1 MYMDKRDDY
10 KQTIMNM
17 ETVLAKLLTL
27 DHSMS
32 EQQLDM
38 QIPQLL
44 EQIGEYTQSD
54 RVYIFD
60 CISLDHR
67 SYRNTF
73 EWCKEG
79 VYSLQERM
87 QKLSAQTIPCW
98 QKQFEQGDSV
108 LIANI
113 DDVQNEMPF
122 EYELL
127 QMRGV
132 HTAIVVPVMS
142 QNRLNGFMGLDN
154 PGTEFGPLASKLL
167 QDAGT
172 HISYIRE
179 HHRTI
184 QKEHGQMKLLAQA
197 FEEAHKAHV
206 AKSEFLSRMSHDI
219 RMPLND
225 IIGMMDISERSYEDV
240 EHMRAN
246 RMKTTTETN
255 YLMKLLGDA
264 LAMCKLQDGSAV
276 LVQEE
281 FYMADVIAEMIAFA
295 QARGEGKKITVV
307 SDVAENIRYS
317 RVYGSPVH
325 VRLML
330 EKILTNAIQY
340 TRYGGMVKFKAR
352 IAMGNMFRVVYEF
365 TIEDNGVGMEA
376 EFIDHIFEPF
386 VREAMDVRSSYQ
398 GTGLGM
404 TIAKS
409 ILDLMD
415 GNIRVESRK
424 NVGSTFTVTIP
435 FEKVMR
441 DEIEGNMPKGTVQP
455 DVTNMRILL
464 AEDNDINRDVVKFI
478 LEDAGAMVHAVSDGY
493 QTVEAYLSAPENT
506 YDVILMDV
514 MMPNIDGLEASR
526 IIRGQKRAD
535 ARTIGIVALS
545 VNVFAEDVHRTR
557 AAGMNEQLTKPL
569 NTEKMLRTIARY
581 RRC

>member
-1 MYMDKRDDY
+1 MDKRDDY

-17 ETVLAKLLTL
+17 EAVLAKVLTL

-44 EQIGEYTQSD
+44 EEIGEYTQSD

-60 CISLDHR
+60 WASLDHR
-67 SYRNTF
+67 GYRNTF

-79 VYSLQERM
+79 VHSLQKRL
-87 QKLSAQTIPCW
+87 QKLSVQMIPCW
-98 QKQFEQGDSV
+98 QKRFEQGDGV
-108 LIANI
+108 LIASI

-122 EYELL
+122 EYEFL

-132 HTAIVVPVMS
+132 HTAIAVPIMS
-142 QNRLNGFMGLDN
+142 QNRLNGFVGLDN
-154 PGTEFGPLASKLL
+154 PEIEFGQLTTMLL
-167 QDAGT
+167 RDAGK

-179 HHRTI
+179 HHRTT

-225 IIGMMDISERSYEDV
+225 IIGMMDIGERSYEDV
-240 EHMRAN
+240 ELMRAT
-246 RMKTTTETN
+246 RVKTTTETN

-264 LAMCKLQDGSAV
+264 LEMCKLQDGSAV

-295 QARGEGKKITVV
+295 QARGEGKKITVAA
-307 SDVAENIRYS
+307 DIAENIRYS
-317 RVYGSPVH
+317 RVYGSPIH
-325 VRLML
+325 VRQML

-340 TRYGGMVKFKAR
+340 NRYEGMVKFKVR
-352 IAMGNMFRVVYEF
+352 IVTQNVARVVYEF
-365 TIEDNGVGMEA
+365 TIEDNGVGMES

-386 VREAMDVRSSYQ
+386 VQEAMDVRSSYQ

-404 TIAKS
+404 TITKS

-435 FEKVMR
+435 FEKVTR
-441 DEIEGNMPKGTVQP
+441 DEFEGNMQRETVQSN
-455 DVTNMRILL
+455 VTNMQILL

-478 LEDAGAMVHAVSDGY
+478 LEDAGANVHAVSDGY
-493 QTVEAYLSAPENT
+493 QAVEAYLGAPENT

-514 MMPNIDGLEASR
+514 MMPNIDGLEATR

-545 VNVFAEDVHRTR
+545 VNVFAEDVQRTR

>member
-60 CISLDHR
+60 WVSLDHR

-167 QDAGT
+167 QDAGA
-172 HISYIRE
+172 HISSIRE
-179 HHRTI
+179 HHRTM

-225 IIGMMDISERSYEDV
+225 IIGMMDISERSCEDV
-240 EHMRAN
+240 ELMRAN

-295 QARGEGKKITVV
+295 QALGEGKKITVV

-340 TRYGGMVKFKAR
+340 TRYEGMVKFKAR
-352 IAMGNMFRVVYEF
+352 IAMGNMSRVVYEF

>member
-1 MYMDKRDDY
+1 MDKRDEY

-17 ETVLAKLLTL
+17 EAVLAKVLTL

-44 EQIGEYTQSD
+44 EEIGEYTQSD

-60 CISLDHR
+60 WASLDHR
-67 SYRNTF
+67 GYRNTF

-79 VYSLQERM
+79 VHSLQKRL
-87 QKLSAQTIPCW
+87 QKLSVQMIPCW
-98 QKQFEQGDSV
+98 QKRFEQGDGV
-108 LIANI
+108 LIASI

-122 EYELL
+122 EYEFL
-127 QMRGV
+127 QMRGA
-132 HTAIVVPVMS
+132 HTAIAVPIMS
-142 QNRLNGFMGLDN
+142 QNRLNGFLGLDN
-154 PGTEFGPLASKLL
+154 PETEFGQLTTMLL
-167 QDAGT
+167 RDAGT

-179 HHRTI
+179 HHRTT

-197 FEEAHKAHV
+197 LEEAHKAHV

-225 IIGMMDISERSYEDV
+225 IIGMMDIGERSYEDV
-240 EHMRAN
+240 ELMRAN
-246 RMKTTTETN
+246 RVKTTTETN

-264 LAMCKLQDGSAV
+264 LEMCKLQDGSAV

-295 QARGEGKKITVV
+295 QARGEGKKITIVA
-307 SDVAENIRYS
+307 DIAENIRYS
-317 RVYGSPVH
+317 RVYGSPIH
-325 VRLML
+325 VRQML

-340 TRYGGMVKFKAR
+340 NRYEGMVKFKVR
-352 IAMGNMFRVVYEF
+352 IAMQNVARVVYEF
-365 TIEDNGVGMEA
+365 IIEDNGVGMEP

-386 VREAMDVRSSYQ
+386 VQEAMDVRSSYQ

-404 TIAKS
+404 AITKS

-435 FEKVMR
+435 FEKVTR
-441 DEIEGNMPKGTVQP
+441 DEFEGNMQRETVQSN
-455 DVTNMRILL
+455 VTNMRILL

-478 LEDAGAMVHAVSDGY
+478 LEDAGAKVHAVSDGY
-493 QTVEAYLSAPENT
+493 QAVEAYLGAPENT

-514 MMPNIDGLEASR
+514 MMPNIDGLEATR

-545 VNVFAEDVHRTR
+545 VNVFAEDAQRTR
-557 AAGMNEQLTKPL
+557 AAGMSEQLTKPL

>member
-1 MYMDKRDDY
+1 MDKRDEY

-17 ETVLAKLLTL
+17 EAVLAKVLTL

-44 EQIGEYTQSD
+44 EEIGEYTQSD

-60 CISLDHR
+60 WASLDHR
-67 SYRNTF
+67 GYRNTF

-79 VYSLQERM
+79 VHSLQKRL
-87 QKLSAQTIPCW
+87 QKLSVQMIPCW
-98 QKQFEQGDSV
+98 QKRFEQGDGV
-108 LIANI
+108 LIASI

-122 EYELL
+122 EYEFL

-132 HTAIVVPVMS
+132 HTAIAVPIMS
-142 QNRLNGFMGLDN
+142 QNRLNGFLGLDN
-154 PGTEFGPLASKLL
+154 PETEFGQLTTMLL
-167 QDAGT
+167 RDAGT

-179 HHRTI
+179 HHRTT

-197 FEEAHKAHV
+197 LEEAHKAHV

-225 IIGMMDISERSYEDV
+225 IIGMMDIGERSYEDV
-240 EHMRAN
+240 ELMRAN
-246 RMKTTTETN
+246 RVKTTTETN

-264 LAMCKLQDGSAV
+264 LEMCKLQDGSAV

-295 QARGEGKKITVV
+295 QARGEGKKITIVA
-307 SDVAENIRYS
+307 DIAENIRYS
-317 RVYGSPVH
+317 RVYGSPIH
-325 VRLML
+325 VRQML

-340 TRYGGMVKFKAR
+340 NRYEGMVKFKVR
-352 IAMGNMFRVVYEF
+352 IAMQNVARVVYEF
-365 TIEDNGVGMEA
+365 IIEDNGVGMEP

-386 VREAMDVRSSYQ
+386 VQEAMDVRSSYQ

-404 TIAKS
+404 AITKS

-435 FEKVMR
+435 FEKVTR
-441 DEIEGNMPKGTVQP
+441 DEFEGNMQRETVQSN
-455 DVTNMRILL
+455 VTNMRILL

-478 LEDAGAMVHAVSDGY
+478 LEDAGAKVHAVSDGY
-493 QTVEAYLSAPENT
+493 QAVEAYLGAPENT

-514 MMPNIDGLEASR
+514 MMPNIDGLEATR

-545 VNVFAEDVHRTR
+545 VNVFAEDAQRTR
-557 AAGMNEQLTKPL
+557 AAGMSEQLTKPL

>member
-1 MYMDKRDDY
+1 MDKRDEY

-17 ETVLAKLLTL
+17 EAVLAKVLTL

-44 EQIGEYTQSD
+44 EEIGEYTQSD

-60 CISLDHR
+60 WASLDHR
-67 SYRNTF
+67 GYRNTF

-79 VYSLQERM
+79 VHSLQKRL
-87 QKLSAQTIPCW
+87 QKLSVQMIPCW
-98 QKQFEQGDSV
+98 QKRFEQGDGV
-108 LIANI
+108 LIASI

-122 EYELL
+122 EYEFL

-132 HTAIVVPVMS
+132 HTAIAVPIMS
-142 QNRLNGFMGLDN
+142 QNRLNGFLGLDN
-154 PGTEFGPLASKLL
+154 PETEFGQLTTMLL
-167 QDAGT
+167 RDAGT

-179 HHRTI
+179 HHRTT

-197 FEEAHKAHV
+197 LEEAHKAHV

-225 IIGMMDISERSYEDV
+225 IIGMMDIGERSYEDV
-240 EHMRAN
+240 ELMRAN
-246 RMKTTTETN
+246 RVKTTTETN

-264 LAMCKLQDGSAV
+264 LEMCKLQDGSAV

-295 QARGEGKKITVV
+295 QARGEGKKITIAA
-307 SDVAENIRYS
+307 DIAENIRYS
-317 RVYGSPVH
+317 RVYGSPIH
-325 VRLML
+325 VRQML

-340 TRYGGMVKFKAR
+340 NRYEGMVKFKVR
-352 IAMGNMFRVVYEF
+352 IAMQNVARVVYEF
-365 TIEDNGVGMEA
+365 IIEDNGVGMEP

-386 VREAMDVRSSYQ
+386 VQEAMDVRSSYQ

-404 TIAKS
+404 AITKS

-435 FEKVMR
+435 FEKVTR
-441 DEIEGNMPKGTVQP
+441 DEFEGNMQRETVQSN
-455 DVTNMRILL
+455 VTNMRILL

-478 LEDAGAMVHAVSDGY
+478 LEDAGAKVHAVSDGY
-493 QTVEAYLSAPENT
+493 QAVEAYLGAPENT

-514 MMPNIDGLEASR
+514 MMPNIDGLEATR

-545 VNVFAEDVHRTR
+545 VNVFAEDAQRTR
-557 AAGMNEQLTKPL
+557 AAGMSEQLTKPL

>member
-1 MYMDKRDDY
+1 MDKRDEY

-17 ETVLAKLLTL
+17 EAVLAKVLTL

-44 EQIGEYTQSD
+44 EEIGEYTQSD

-60 CISLDHR
+60 WASLDHR
-67 SYRNTF
+67 GYRNTF

-79 VYSLQERM
+79 VHSLQKRL
-87 QKLSAQTIPCW
+87 QKLSVQMIPCW
-98 QKQFEQGDSV
+98 QKRFEQGDGV
-108 LIANI
+108 LIASI

-122 EYELL
+122 EYEFL

-132 HTAIVVPVMS
+132 HTAIAVPIMS
-142 QNRLNGFMGLDN
+142 QNRLNGFLGLDN
-154 PGTEFGPLASKLL
+154 PETEFGQLTTMLL
-167 QDAGT
+167 RDAGT

-179 HHRTI
+179 HHRTT
-184 QKEHGQMKLLAQA
+184 QKEHGQMRLLAQA

-225 IIGMMDISERSYEDV
+225 IIGMMDIGERSYEDV
-240 EHMRAN
+240 ELMRAN
-246 RMKTTTETN
+246 RVKTTTETN

-264 LAMCKLQDGSAV
+264 LEMCKLQDGSAV

-295 QARGEGKKITVV
+295 QARGEGKKITIVA
-307 SDVAENIRYS
+307 DIAENIRYS
-317 RVYGSPVH
+317 RVYGSPIH
-325 VRLML
+325 VRQML

-340 TRYGGMVKFKAR
+340 NRYEGMVKFKVR
-352 IAMGNMFRVVYEF
+352 IAMQNVARVVYEF
-365 TIEDNGVGMEA
+365 IIEDNGVGMEP

-386 VREAMDVRSSYQ
+386 VQEAMDVRSSYQ

-404 TIAKS
+404 AITKS

-435 FEKVMR
+435 FEKVTR
-441 DEIEGNMPKGTVQP
+441 DEFEGNMQRETVQSN
-455 DVTNMRILL
+455 VTNMRILL

-478 LEDAGAMVHAVSDGY
+478 LEDAGAKVHAVSDGY
-493 QTVEAYLSAPENT
+493 QAVEAYLGAPENT

-514 MMPNIDGLEASR
+514 MMPNIDGLEATR

-545 VNVFAEDVHRTR
+545 VNVFAEDAQRTR
-557 AAGMNEQLTKPL
+557 AAGMSEQLTKPL

>member
-1 MYMDKRDDY
+1 MDKRDEY

-17 ETVLAKLLTL
+17 EAVLAKVLTL

-44 EQIGEYTQSD
+44 EEIGEYTQSD

-60 CISLDHR
+60 WASLDHR
-67 SYRNTF
+67 GYRNTF

-79 VYSLQERM
+79 VHSLQKRL
-87 QKLSAQTIPCW
+87 QKLSVQMIPCW
-98 QKQFEQGDSV
+98 QKRFEQGDGV
-108 LIANI
+108 LIASI

-122 EYELL
+122 EYEFL

-132 HTAIVVPVMS
+132 HTAIAVPIMS
-142 QNRLNGFMGLDN
+142 QNRLNGFLGLDN
-154 PGTEFGPLASKLL
+154 PETEFGQLTTMLL
-167 QDAGT
+167 RDAGT

-179 HHRTI
+179 HHRTT

-197 FEEAHKAHV
+197 LEEAHKAHV

-225 IIGMMDISERSYEDV
+225 IIGMMDIGERSYEDV
-240 EHMRAN
+240 ELMRAN
-246 RMKTTTETN
+246 RVKTTTETN

-264 LAMCKLQDGSAV
+264 LEMCKLQDGSAV

-295 QARGEGKKITVV
+295 QARGEGKKITIVA
-307 SDVAENIRYS
+307 DIAENIRYS
-317 RVYGSPVH
+317 RVYGSPIH
-325 VRLML
+325 VRQML

-340 TRYGGMVKFKAR
+340 NRYEGMVKFKVR
-352 IAMGNMFRVVYEF
+352 IAMQNVARVVYEF
-365 TIEDNGVGMEA
+365 IIEDNGVGMEP

-386 VREAMDVRSSYQ
+386 VQEAMDVRSSYQ

-404 TIAKS
+404 AITKS

-435 FEKVMR
+435 FEKVTR
-441 DEIEGNMPKGTVQP
+441 DEFEGNMQRETVQSN
-455 DVTNMRILL
+455 VTNMRILL

-478 LEDAGAMVHAVSDGY
+478 LEDAGAKVHAVSDGY
-493 QTVEAYLSAPENT
+493 QAVEAYLGAPENT

-514 MMPNIDGLEASR
+514 MMPNIDGLEATR

-545 VNVFAEDVHRTR
+545 VNVFAEDAQRTR
-557 AAGMNEQLTKPL
+557 AAGMSEQLTKPL

-581 RRC
+581 RRF

>member
-1 MYMDKRDDY
+1 MDKRDDY

-17 ETVLAKLLTL
+17 EAVLAKVLTL

-44 EQIGEYTQSD
+44 EEIGEYTQSD

-60 CISLDHR
+60 WASLDHR
-67 SYRNTF
+67 GYRNTF

-79 VYSLQERM
+79 VHSLQKRL
-87 QKLSAQTIPCW
+87 QKLSVQMIPCW
-98 QKQFEQGDSV
+98 QKRFEQGDGV
-108 LIANI
+108 LIASI

-122 EYELL
+122 EYEFL

-132 HTAIVVPVMS
+132 HTAIAVPIMS
-142 QNRLNGFMGLDN
+142 QNRLNGFLGLDN
-154 PGTEFGPLASKLL
+154 PETEFGQLTTMLL
-167 QDAGT
+167 RDAGT

-179 HHRTI
+179 HHRTT

-240 EHMRAN
+240 ELMRAN
-246 RMKTTTETN
+246 RVKTTTETN

-264 LAMCKLQDGSAV
+264 LEMCKLQDGSAV

-295 QARGEGKKITVV
+295 QARGEGKKITIAA
-307 SDVAENIRYS
+307 DIAENIRYS
-317 RVYGSPVH
+317 RVYGSPIH
-325 VRLML
+325 VRQML

-340 TRYGGMVKFKAR
+340 NRYEGMVKFKVR
-352 IAMGNMFRVVYEF
+352 IAMQNVARVVYEF
-365 TIEDNGVGMEA
+365 TIEDNGVGMEP

-386 VREAMDVRSSYQ
+386 VQEAMDVRSSYQ

-404 TIAKS
+404 AITKS

-435 FEKVMR
+435 FEKVTR
-441 DEIEGNMPKGTVQP
+441 DEFEGNMQRETVQSN
-455 DVTNMRILL
+455 VTNMRILL

-478 LEDAGAMVHAVSDGY
+478 LEDAGAKVHAVSDGY
-493 QTVEAYLSAPENT
+493 QAVEAYLGAPENT

-514 MMPNIDGLEASR
+514 MMPNIDGLEATR

-545 VNVFAEDVHRTR
+545 VNVFAEDAQRTR
-557 AAGMNEQLTKPL
+557 AAGMSEQLTKPL

>member
-1 MYMDKRDDY
+1 MDKRDDY

-17 ETVLAKLLTL
+17 EAVLAKVLML

-44 EQIGEYTQSD
+44 EEIGEYTQSD

-60 CISLDHR
+60 WASLDHR
-67 SYRNTF
+67 GYRNTF

-79 VYSLQERM
+79 VHSLQKRL
-87 QKLSAQTIPCW
+87 QKLSVQMIPCW
-98 QKQFEQGDSV
+98 QKRFEQGDGV

-132 HTAIVVPVMS
+132 HTAIAVPIMS
-142 QNRLNGFMGLDN
+142 QNRLNGFLGLDN
-154 PGTEFGPLASKLL
+154 PETEFGQLTTMLL
-167 QDAGT
+167 RDAGT

-179 HHRTI
+179 HHRTT

-240 EHMRAN
+240 ELMRAN
-246 RMKTTTETN
+246 RVKTTTETN

-264 LAMCKLQDGSAV
+264 LEMCKLQDGSAV

-295 QARGEGKKITVV
+295 QARGEGKKITIAA
-307 SDVAENIRYS
+307 DIAENIRYS

-340 TRYGGMVKFKAR
+340 NRYEGMVKFKVR
-352 IAMGNMFRVVYEF
+352 IAMQNVARVVYEF
-365 TIEDNGVGMEA
+365 TIEDNGVGMEP

-386 VREAMDVRSSYQ
+386 VQEAMDVRSSYQ

-404 TIAKS
+404 AITKS

-435 FEKVMR
+435 FEKVTR
-441 DEIEGNMPKGTVQP
+441 DEFEGNMQRETVQSN
-455 DVTNMRILL
+455 VTNMRILL

-478 LEDAGAMVHAVSDGY
+478 LEDAGAKVHAVSDGY
-493 QTVEAYLSAPENT
+493 QAVEAYLGAPENT

-514 MMPNIDGLEASR
+514 MMPNIDGLEATR

-545 VNVFAEDVHRTR
+545 VNVFAEDAQRTR
-557 AAGMNEQLTKPL
+557 AAGMSEQLTKPL

>member
-1 MYMDKRDDY
+1 MDKRDEY

-17 ETVLAKLLTL
+17 EAVLAKVLTL

-44 EQIGEYTQSD
+44 EEIGEYTQSD

-60 CISLDHR
+60 WASLDHR
-67 SYRNTF
+67 GYRNTF

-79 VYSLQERM
+79 VHSLQKRL
-87 QKLSAQTIPCW
+87 QKLSVQMIPCW
-98 QKQFEQGDSV
+98 QKRFEQGDGV
-108 LIANI
+108 LIASI

-122 EYELL
+122 EYEFL

-132 HTAIVVPVMS
+132 HTAIAVPIMS
-142 QNRLNGFMGLDN
+142 QNRLNGFLGLDN
-154 PGTEFGPLASKLL
+154 PETEFGQLTTMLL
-167 QDAGT
+167 RDAGT

-179 HHRTI
+179 HHRTT

-225 IIGMMDISERSYEDV
+225 IIGMMDIGERSYEDV
-240 EHMRAN
+240 ELMRAN
-246 RMKTTTETN
+246 RVKTTTETN

-264 LAMCKLQDGSAV
+264 LEMCKLQDGSAV

-295 QARGEGKKITVV
+295 QARGEGKKITIAA
-307 SDVAENIRYS
+307 DIAENIRYS
-317 RVYGSPVH
+317 RVYGSPMH
-325 VRLML
+325 VRQML

-340 TRYGGMVKFKAR
+340 NHYEGMVKFKAR
-352 IAMGNMFRVVYEF
+352 IAMQNVARVVYEF
-365 TIEDNGVGMEA
+365 IIEDNGVGMEP

-386 VREAMDVRSSYQ
+386 VQEAMDVRSSYQ

-404 TIAKS
+404 AITKS

-435 FEKVMR
+435 FEKVTR
-441 DEIEGNMPKGTVQP
+441 DEFEGNMQRETVQSN
-455 DVTNMRILL
+455 VTNMRILL

-478 LEDAGAMVHAVSDGY
+478 LEDAGAKVHAVSDGY
-493 QTVEAYLSAPENT
+493 QAVEAYLGAPENT

-514 MMPNIDGLEASR
+514 MMPNIDGLEATR

-545 VNVFAEDVHRTR
+545 VNVFAEDAQRTR
-557 AAGMNEQLTKPL
+557 AAGKSEQLTKPL

>member
-44 EQIGEYTQSD
+44 EEIGEYTQSD

-60 CISLDHR
+60 WASLDHR
-67 SYRNTF
+67 GYRNTF

-79 VYSLQERM
+79 VHSLQKRL
-87 QKLSAQTIPCW
+87 QKLSVQMIPCW
-98 QKQFEQGDSV
+98 QKRFEQGDGV
-108 LIANI
+108 LIASI

-122 EYELL
+122 EYEFL

-132 HTAIVVPVMS
+132 HTAIAVPIMS
-142 QNRLNGFMGLDN
+142 QNRLNGFLGLDN
-154 PGTEFGPLASKLL
+154 PETEFGQLTTMLL
-167 QDAGT
+167 RDAGT

-179 HHRTI
+179 HHRTT

-225 IIGMMDISERSYEDV
+225 IIGMMDIGERSYEDV
-240 EHMRAN
+240 ELMRAN
-246 RMKTTTETN
+246 RVKTTTETN

-264 LAMCKLQDGSAV
+264 LEMCKLQDGSAV

-295 QARGEGKKITVV
+295 QARGEGKKITIVA
-307 SDVAENIRYS
+307 DIAENIRYS
-317 RVYGSPVH
+317 RVYGSPIH
-325 VRLML
+325 VRQML

-340 TRYGGMVKFKAR
+340 NRYEGMVKFKVR
-352 IAMGNMFRVVYEF
+352 IAMQNVARVVYEF
-365 TIEDNGVGMEA
+365 TIEDNGVGMEP

-386 VREAMDVRSSYQ
+386 VQEAMDVRSSYQ

-404 TIAKS
+404 AITKS

-435 FEKVMR
+435 FEKVTR
-441 DEIEGNMPKGTVQP
+441 DEFEGNMQRETVQSN
-455 DVTNMRILL
+455 VTNMRILL

-478 LEDAGAMVHAVSDGY
+478 LEDAGAKVHAVSDGY
-493 QTVEAYLSAPENT
+493 QAVEAYLGAPENT

-514 MMPNIDGLEASR
+514 MMPNIDGLEATR

-545 VNVFAEDVHRTR
+545 VNVFAEDAQRTR
-557 AAGMNEQLTKPL
+557 AAGMSEQLTKPL

>member
-1 MYMDKRDDY
+1 MDKRDEY

-17 ETVLAKLLTL
+17 EAVLAKVLTL

-44 EQIGEYTQSD
+44 EEIGEYTQSD

-60 CISLDHR
+60 WASLDHR
-67 SYRNTF
+67 GYRNTF

-79 VYSLQERM
+79 VHSLQKRL
-87 QKLSAQTIPCW
+87 QKLSVQMIPCW
-98 QKQFEQGDSV
+98 QKRFEQGDGV
-108 LIANI
+108 LIASI

-122 EYELL
+122 EYEFL

-132 HTAIVVPVMS
+132 HTAIAVPIMS
-142 QNRLNGFMGLDN
+142 QNRLNGFLGLDN
-154 PGTEFGPLASKLL
+154 PETEFGQLTTMLL
-167 QDAGT
+167 RDAGT

-179 HHRTI
+179 HHRTT

-197 FEEAHKAHV
+197 LEEAHKAHV

-225 IIGMMDISERSYEDV
+225 IIGMMDIGERSYEDV
-240 EHMRAN
+240 ELMRAN
-246 RMKTTTETN
+246 RVKTTTETN

-264 LAMCKLQDGSAV
+264 LEMCKLQDGSAV

-295 QARGEGKKITVV
+295 QARGEGKKITIVA
-307 SDVAENIRYS
+307 DIAENIRYS
-317 RVYGSPVH
+317 RVYGSPIH
-325 VRLML
+325 VRQML

-340 TRYGGMVKFKAR
+340 NRYEGMVKFKVR
-352 IAMGNMFRVVYEF
+352 IAMQNVARVVYEF
-365 TIEDNGVGMEA
+365 IIEDNGVGMEP

-386 VREAMDVRSSYQ
+386 VQEAMDVRSSYQ

-404 TIAKS
+404 AITKS

-435 FEKVMR
+435 FEKVTR
-441 DEIEGNMPKGTVQP
+441 DEFEGNMQRETVQSN
-455 DVTNMRILL
+455 VTNMRILL

-478 LEDAGAMVHAVSDGY
+478 LEDAGAKVHAVSDGY
-493 QTVEAYLSAPENT
+493 QAVEAYLGAPENT

>member
-1 MYMDKRDDY
+1 MDKRDEY

-17 ETVLAKLLTL
+17 EAVLAKVLTL

-44 EQIGEYTQSD
+44 EEIGEYTQSD

-60 CISLDHR
+60 WASLDHR
-67 SYRNTF
+67 GYRNTF

-79 VYSLQERM
+79 VHSLQKRL
-87 QKLSAQTIPCW
+87 QKLSVQMIPCW
-98 QKQFEQGDSV
+98 QKRFEQGDGV
-108 LIANI
+108 LIASI

-122 EYELL
+122 EYEFL

-132 HTAIVVPVMS
+132 HTAIAVPIMS
-142 QNRLNGFMGLDN
+142 QNRLNGFLGLDN
-154 PGTEFGPLASKLL
+154 PETEFGQLTTMLL
-167 QDAGT
+167 RDAGT

-179 HHRTI
+179 HHRTT

-225 IIGMMDISERSYEDV
+225 IIGMMDIGERSYEDV
-240 EHMRAN
+240 ELMRAN
-246 RMKTTTETN
+246 RVKTTTETN

-264 LAMCKLQDGSAV
+264 LEMCKLQDGSAV

-295 QARGEGKKITVV
+295 QARGEGKKITIVA
-307 SDVAENIRYS
+307 DIAENIRYS
-317 RVYGSPVH
+317 RVYGSPIH
-325 VRLML
+325 VRQML

-340 TRYGGMVKFKAR
+340 NRYEGMVKFKVR
-352 IAMGNMFRVVYEF
+352 IAMQNVARVVYEF
-365 TIEDNGVGMEA
+365 IIEDNGVGMEP

-386 VREAMDVRSSYQ
+386 VQEAMDVRSSYQ

-404 TIAKS
+404 AITKS

-435 FEKVMR
+435 FEKVTR
-441 DEIEGNMPKGTVQP
+441 DEFEGNMQRETVQSN
-455 DVTNMRILL
+455 VTNMRILL

-478 LEDAGAMVHAVSDGY
+478 LEDAGAKVHAVSDGY
-493 QTVEAYLSAPENT
+493 QAVEAYLGAPENT

-514 MMPNIDGLEASR
+514 MMPNIDGLEATR

-545 VNVFAEDVHRTR
+545 VNVFAEDAQRTR
-557 AAGMNEQLTKPL
+557 AAGMSEQLTKPL

>member
-1 MYMDKRDDY
+1 MDKRDEY

-17 ETVLAKLLTL
+17 EAVLAKVLTL

-44 EQIGEYTQSD
+44 EEIGEYTQSD

-60 CISLDHR
+60 WASLDHR
-67 SYRNTF
+67 GYRNTF

-79 VYSLQERM
+79 VHSLQKRL
-87 QKLSAQTIPCW
+87 QKLSVQMIPCW
-98 QKQFEQGDSV
+98 QKRFEQGDGV
-108 LIANI
+108 LIASI

-122 EYELL
+122 EYEFL
-127 QMRGV
+127 QMRDV
-132 HTAIVVPVMS
+132 HTAIAVPIMS
-142 QNRLNGFMGLDN
+142 QNRLNGFLGLDN
-154 PGTEFGPLASKLL
+154 PETEFGQLTTMLL
-167 QDAGT
+167 RDAGT

-179 HHRTI
+179 HHRTT

-225 IIGMMDISERSYEDV
+225 IIGMMDIGERSYEDV
-240 EHMRAN
+240 ELMRAN
-246 RMKTTTETN
+246 RVKTTTETN

-264 LAMCKLQDGSAV
+264 LEMCKLQDGSAV

-295 QARGEGKKITVV
+295 QARGEGKKITIVA
-307 SDVAENIRYS
+307 DIAENIRYS
-317 RVYGSPVH
+317 RVYGSPIH
-325 VRLML
+325 VRQML

-340 TRYGGMVKFKAR
+340 NRYEGMVKFKVR
-352 IAMGNMFRVVYEF
+352 IAMQNVARVVYEF
-365 TIEDNGVGMEA
+365 IIEDNGVGMEP

-386 VREAMDVRSSYQ
+386 VQEAMDVRSSYQ

-404 TIAKS
+404 AITKS

-435 FEKVMR
+435 FEKVTR
-441 DEIEGNMPKGTVQP
+441 DEFEGNMQRETVQSN
-455 DVTNMRILL
+455 VTNMRILL

-478 LEDAGAMVHAVSDGY
+478 LEDAGAKVHAVSDGY
-493 QTVEAYLSAPENT
+493 QAVEAYLGAPENT

-514 MMPNIDGLEASR
+514 MMPNIDGLEATR

-545 VNVFAEDVHRTR
+545 VNVFAEDAQRTR
-557 AAGMNEQLTKPL
+557 AAGMSEQLTKPL

>member
-1 MYMDKRDDY
+1 MDKRDDY

-17 ETVLAKLLTL
+17 EAVLAKVLTL

-44 EQIGEYTQSD
+44 EEIGEYTQSD

-60 CISLDHR
+60 WASLDHR
-67 SYRNTF
+67 GYRNTF

-79 VYSLQERM
+79 VHSLQKRL
-87 QKLSAQTIPCW
+87 QKLSVQMIPCW
-98 QKQFEQGDSV
+98 QKRFEQGDGV
-108 LIANI
+108 LIASI

-122 EYELL
+122 EYEFL

-132 HTAIVVPVMS
+132 HTAIAVPIMS
-142 QNRLNGFMGLDN
+142 QNRLNGFVGLDN
-154 PGTEFGPLASKLL
+154 PEIEFGQLTIMLL
-167 QDAGT
+167 RDAGK

-179 HHRTI
+179 HHRTT

-240 EHMRAN
+240 ELMRAN

-340 TRYGGMVKFKAR
+340 NRYEGMVKFKAR
-352 IAMGNMFRVVYEF
+352 IAMENMSRVVYEF
-365 TIEDNGVGMEA
+365 TIEDSGVGMET

-386 VREAMDVRSSYQ
+386 VRESMDVRSSYQ

-441 DEIEGNMPKGTVQP
+441 DEFEGNMPKGTAQP
-455 DVTNMRILL
+455 NVTNMRILL

>member
-1 MYMDKRDDY
+1 MDKRDDY

-17 ETVLAKLLTL
+17 EAVLAKVLTL

-44 EQIGEYTQSD
+44 EEIGEYTQSD

-60 CISLDHR
+60 WASLDHR
-67 SYRNTF
+67 GYRNTF

-79 VYSLQERM
+79 VHSLQKRL
-87 QKLSAQTIPCW
+87 QKLSVQMIPCW
-98 QKQFEQGDSV
+98 QKRFEQGDGV
-108 LIANI
+108 LIASI

-122 EYELL
+122 EYEFL

-132 HTAIVVPVMS
+132 HTAIAVPIMS
-142 QNRLNGFMGLDN
+142 QNRLNGFVGLDN
-154 PGTEFGPLASKLL
+154 PEIEFGQLTTMLL
-167 QDAGT
+167 RDAGK

-179 HHRTI
+179 HHRTT

-225 IIGMMDISERSYEDV
+225 IIGMMDIGERSYEDV
-240 EHMRAN
+240 ELMRAT
-246 RMKTTTETN
+246 RVKTTTETN

-264 LAMCKLQDGSAV
+264 LEMCKLQDGSAV

-295 QARGEGKKITVV
+295 QARGEGKKITVAA
-307 SDVAENIRYS
+307 DIAENIRYS
-317 RVYGSPVH
+317 RVYGSPIH
-325 VRLML
+325 VRQML

-340 TRYGGMVKFKAR
+340 NHYEGMVKFKVR
-352 IAMGNMFRVVYEF
+352 IVTQNVARVVYEF
-365 TIEDNGVGMEA
+365 TIEDNGVGMEP

-386 VREAMDVRSSYQ
+386 VQEAMDVRSSYQ

-404 TIAKS
+404 TITKS

-424 NVGSTFTVTIP
+424 NVGSTVTVTIP
-435 FEKVMR
+435 FEKVTR
-441 DEIEGNMPKGTVQP
+441 DEFEGNMQRETVQSN
-455 DVTNMRILL
+455 VTNMRILL

-478 LEDAGAMVHAVSDGY
+478 LEDAGAKVHAVSDGY
-493 QTVEAYLSAPENT
+493 QAVEAYLGAPENT

-514 MMPNIDGLEASR
+514 MMPNIDGLEATR

-545 VNVFAEDVHRTR
+545 VNVFAEDVQRTR

>member
-1 MYMDKRDDY
+1 MDKRDDY

-17 ETVLAKLLTL
+17 EAVLAKVLTL

-44 EQIGEYTQSD
+44 EEIGEYTQSD

-60 CISLDHR
+60 WASLDHR
-67 SYRNTF
+67 GYRNTF

-79 VYSLQERM
+79 VHSLQKRL
-87 QKLSAQTIPCW
+87 QKLSVQMMPCW
-98 QKQFEQGDSV
+98 QKRFEQGDGV
-108 LIANI
+108 LIASI

-122 EYELL
+122 EYEFL

-132 HTAIVVPVMS
+132 HTAIAVPIMS
-142 QNRLNGFMGLDN
+142 QNRLNGFVGLDN
-154 PGTEFGPLASKLL
+154 PEIEFGQLTTMLL
-167 QDAGT
+167 RDAGK

-179 HHRTI
+179 HHRTT

-225 IIGMMDISERSYEDV
+225 IIGMMDIGERSYEDV
-240 EHMRAN
+240 ELMRAT
-246 RMKTTTETN
+246 RVKTTTETN

-264 LAMCKLQDGSAV
+264 LEMCKLQDGSAV

-295 QARGEGKKITVV
+295 QARGEGKKITVAA
-307 SDVAENIRYS
+307 DIAENIRYS
-317 RVYGSPVH
+317 RVYGSPIH
-325 VRLML
+325 VRQML

-340 TRYGGMVKFKAR
+340 NRYEGMVKFKVR
-352 IAMGNMFRVVYEF
+352 IVTQNVARVVYEF
-365 TIEDNGVGMEA
+365 TIEDNGVGMES

-386 VREAMDVRSSYQ
+386 VQEAMDVRSSYQ

-404 TIAKS
+404 TITKS

-435 FEKVMR
+435 FEKVTR
-441 DEIEGNMPKGTVQP
+441 DEFEGNMQRETVQSN
-455 DVTNMRILL
+455 VTNMQILL

-478 LEDAGAMVHAVSDGY
+478 LEDAGANVHAVSDGY
-493 QTVEAYLSAPENT
+493 QAVEAYLGAPENT

-514 MMPNIDGLEASR
+514 MMPNIDGLEATR

-545 VNVFAEDVHRTR
+545 VNVFAEDVQRTR

>member
-1 MYMDKRDDY
+1 MDKRDEY

-17 ETVLAKLLTL
+17 EAVLAKVLTL

-44 EQIGEYTQSD
+44 EEIGEYTQSD

-60 CISLDHR
+60 WASLDHR
-67 SYRNTF
+67 GYRNTF

-79 VYSLQERM
+79 VHSLQKRL
-87 QKLSAQTIPCW
+87 QKLSVQMIPCW
-98 QKQFEQGDSV
+98 QKRFEQGDGV
-108 LIANI
+108 LIASI

-122 EYELL
+122 EYEFL

-132 HTAIVVPVMS
+132 HTAIAVPIMS
-142 QNRLNGFMGLDN
+142 QNRLNGFLGLDN
-154 PGTEFGPLASKLL
+154 PETEFGQLTTMLL
-167 QDAGT
+167 RDAGT

-179 HHRTI
+179 HHRTT

-225 IIGMMDISERSYEDV
+225 IIGMMDIGERSYEDV
-240 EHMRAN
+240 ELMRAN
-246 RMKTTTETN
+246 RVKTTTETI

-264 LAMCKLQDGSAV
+264 LEMCKLQDGSAV

-295 QARGEGKKITVV
+295 QARGEGKKITIVA
-307 SDVAENIRYS
+307 DIAENIRYS
-317 RVYGSPVH
+317 RVYGSPIH
-325 VRLML
+325 VRQML

-340 TRYGGMVKFKAR
+340 NRYEGMVKFKVR
-352 IAMGNMFRVVYEF
+352 IAMQNVARVVYEF
-365 TIEDNGVGMEA
+365 TIEDNGVGMEP

-386 VREAMDVRSSYQ
+386 VQEAMDVRSSYQ

-404 TIAKS
+404 AITKS

-435 FEKVMR
+435 FEKVTR
-441 DEIEGNMPKGTVQP
+441 DEFEGNMQRETVQSN
-455 DVTNMRILL
+455 VTNMRILL

-478 LEDAGAMVHAVSDGY
+478 LEDAGAKVHAVSDGY
-493 QTVEAYLSAPENT
+493 QAVEAYLGAPENT

-514 MMPNIDGLEASR
+514 MMPNIDGLEATR

-545 VNVFAEDVHRTR
+545 VNVFAEDAQRTR
-557 AAGMNEQLTKPL
+557 AAGMSEQLTKPL

>member
-1 MYMDKRDDY
+1 MDKRDDY

-17 ETVLAKLLTL
+17 EAVLAKVLTL

-44 EQIGEYTQSD
+44 EEIGEYTQSD

-60 CISLDHR
+60 WASLDHR
-67 SYRNTF
+67 GYRNTF

-79 VYSLQERM
+79 VHSLQKRL
-87 QKLSAQTIPCW
+87 QKLSVQMIPCW
-98 QKQFEQGDSV
+98 QKRFEQGDGV
-108 LIANI
+108 LIASI

-132 HTAIVVPVMS
+132 HTAIAVPIMS
-142 QNRLNGFMGLDN
+142 QNRLNGFLGLDN
-154 PGTEFGPLASKLL
+154 PETEFGQLTTMLL
-167 QDAGT
+167 RDAGT

-179 HHRTI
+179 HHRTT

-225 IIGMMDISERSYEDV
+225 IIGMMDIGERSYEDV
-240 EHMRAN
+240 ELMRAN
-246 RMKTTTETN
+246 RVKTTTETN

-264 LAMCKLQDGSAV
+264 LEMCKLQDGSAV

-295 QARGEGKKITVV
+295 QARGEGKKITIVA
-307 SDVAENIRYS
+307 DIAENIRYS
-317 RVYGSPVH
+317 RVYGSPIH
-325 VRLML
+325 VRQML

-340 TRYGGMVKFKAR
+340 NRYEGMVKFKVR
-352 IAMGNMFRVVYEF
+352 IAMQNVARVVYEF
-365 TIEDNGVGMEA
+365 IIEDNGVGMEP

-386 VREAMDVRSSYQ
+386 VQEAMDVRSSYQ

-404 TIAKS
+404 AITKS

-435 FEKVMR
+435 FEKVTR
-441 DEIEGNMPKGTVQP
+441 DEFEGNMQRETVQSN
-455 DVTNMRILL
+455 VTNMRILL

-478 LEDAGAMVHAVSDGY
+478 LEDAGAKVHAVSDGY
-493 QTVEAYLSAPENT
+493 QAVEAYLGAPENT

-514 MMPNIDGLEASR
+514 MMPNIDGLEATR

-545 VNVFAEDVHRTR
+545 VNVFAEDAQRTR
-557 AAGMNEQLTKPL
+557 AAGMSEQLTKPL

>member
-17 ETVLAKLLTL
+17 EMVLAKLLTL

-60 CISLDHR
+60 CVSLDHR

-79 VYSLQERM
+79 VHSLQERM

-98 QKQFEQGDSV
+98 QKRFEQGDSV

-179 HHRTI
+179 HHRTM

-197 FEEAHKAHV
+197 FEEVHKAHV

-225 IIGMMDISERSYEDV
+225 IIGMMDISERSCEDV
-240 EHMRAN
+240 ELMRAN

-264 LAMCKLQDGSAV
+264 LEMCKLQDGSAV

-295 QARGEGKKITVV
+295 QARGEGKKITIAA
-307 SDVAENIRYS
+307 DIAENIRYS
-317 RVYGSPVH
+317 RVYGSPIH
-325 VRLML
+325 VRQML

-340 TRYGGMVKFKAR
+340 NRYEGMVKFKAR
-352 IAMGNMFRVVYEF
+352 IAMENVARVVYEF
-365 TIEDNGVGMEA
+365 TIEDNGVGMEP

-386 VREAMDVRSSYQ
+386 VQEAMDVRSSYQ

-404 TIAKS
+404 TITKS

-424 NVGSTFTVTIP
+424 NAGSTFTVTIP
-435 FEKVMR
+435 FEKVAR
-441 DEIEGNMPKGTVQP
+441 DEFEGNMQKGTVQP

-478 LEDAGAMVHAVSDGY
+478 LEDAGAKVHAVSDGY
-493 QTVEAYLSAPENT
+493 QAVEAYLNAPENT

-514 MMPNIDGLEASR
+514 MMPNIDGLEATR

>member
-1 MYMDKRDDY
+1 MDKRDEY

-17 ETVLAKLLTL
+17 EAVLAKVLTL

-44 EQIGEYTQSD
+44 EEIGEYTQSD

-60 CISLDHR
+60 WASLDHR
-67 SYRNTF
+67 GYRNTF

-79 VYSLQERM
+79 VHSLQKRL
-87 QKLSAQTIPCW
+87 QKLSVQMIPCW
-98 QKQFEQGDSV
+98 QKRFEQGDGV
-108 LIANI
+108 LIASI

-122 EYELL
+122 EYEFL

-132 HTAIVVPVMS
+132 HTAIAVPIMS
-142 QNRLNGFMGLDN
+142 QNRLNGFLGLDN
-154 PGTEFGPLASKLL
+154 PETEFGQLTTMLL
-167 QDAGT
+167 RDAGT

-179 HHRTI
+179 HHRTT

-225 IIGMMDISERSYEDV
+225 IIGMMDIGERSYEDV
-240 EHMRAN
+240 ELMRAN
-246 RMKTTTETN
+246 RVKTTTETN

-264 LAMCKLQDGSAV
+264 LEMCKLQDGSAV

-295 QARGEGKKITVV
+295 QARGEGKKITIVA
-307 SDVAENIRYS
+307 DIAENIRYS
-317 RVYGSPVH
+317 RVYGSPIH
-325 VRLML
+325 VRQML

-340 TRYGGMVKFKAR
+340 NRYEGMVKFKVR
-352 IAMGNMFRVVYEF
+352 IAMQNVARVVYEF
-365 TIEDNGVGMEA
+365 IIEDNGVGMEP

-386 VREAMDVRSSYQ
+386 VQEAMDVRSSYQ

-404 TIAKS
+404 AITKS

-435 FEKVMR
+435 FEKVTR
-441 DEIEGNMPKGTVQP
+441 DEFEGNMQRETVQSN
-455 DVTNMRILL
+455 VTNMRILL

-478 LEDAGAMVHAVSDGY
+478 LEDAGAKVHAVSDGY
-493 QTVEAYLSAPENT
+493 QAVEAYLGAPENT

-514 MMPNIDGLEASR
+514 MMPNIDGLEATR

-545 VNVFAEDVHRTR
+545 VNVFAEDVQRTR

>member
-1 MYMDKRDDY
+1 MDKRDDY

-17 ETVLAKLLTL
+17 EAVLAKVLTL

-44 EQIGEYTQSD
+44 EEIGEYTQSD

-60 CISLDHR
+60 WASLDHR
-67 SYRNTF
+67 GYRNTF

-79 VYSLQERM
+79 VHSLQKRL
-87 QKLSAQTIPCW
+87 QKLSVQMIPCW
-98 QKQFEQGDSV
+98 QKRFEQGDGV
-108 LIANI
+108 LIASI

-122 EYELL
+122 EYEFL

-132 HTAIVVPVMS
+132 HTAIAVPIMS
-142 QNRLNGFMGLDN
+142 QNRLNGFVGLDN
-154 PGTEFGPLASKLL
+154 PEIEFGQLTTMLL
-167 QDAGT
+167 RDAGT

-179 HHRTI
+179 HHRTT

-225 IIGMMDISERSYEDV
+225 IIGMMDIGERSYEDV
-240 EHMRAN
+240 ELMRAT
-246 RMKTTTETN
+246 RVKTTTETN

-264 LAMCKLQDGSAV
+264 LEMCKLQDGSAV

-295 QARGEGKKITVV
+295 QARGEGKKITVAA
-307 SDVAENIRYS
+307 DIAENIRYS
-317 RVYGSPVH
+317 RVYGSPIH
-325 VRLML
+325 VRQML

-340 TRYGGMVKFKAR
+340 NHYEGMVKFKVR
-352 IAMGNMFRVVYEF
+352 IVTQNVARVVYEF
-365 TIEDNGVGMEA
+365 TIEDNGVGMEP

-386 VREAMDVRSSYQ
+386 VQEAMDVRSSYQ

-404 TIAKS
+404 TITKS

-424 NVGSTFTVTIP
+424 NVGSTVTVTIP
-435 FEKVMR
+435 FEKVTR
-441 DEIEGNMPKGTVQP
+441 DEFEGNMQRETVQSN
-455 DVTNMRILL
+455 VTNMRILL

-478 LEDAGAMVHAVSDGY
+478 LEDAGAKVHAVSDGY
-493 QTVEAYLSAPENT
+493 QAVEAYLGAPENT

-514 MMPNIDGLEASR
+514 MMPNIDGLEATR

-545 VNVFAEDVHRTR
+545 VNVFAEDVQRTR

>member
-1 MYMDKRDDY
+1 MDKRDDY

-17 ETVLAKLLTL
+17 EAVLAKVLTL

-44 EQIGEYTQSD
+44 EEIGEYTQSD

-60 CISLDHR
+60 WASLDHR
-67 SYRNTF
+67 GYRNTF

-79 VYSLQERM
+79 VHSLQKRL
-87 QKLSAQTIPCW
+87 QKLSVQMIPCW
-98 QKQFEQGDSV
+98 QKRFEQGDGV
-108 LIANI
+108 LIASI

-122 EYELL
+122 EYEFL

-132 HTAIVVPVMS
+132 HTAIAVPIMS
-142 QNRLNGFMGLDN
+142 QNRLNGFVGLDN
-154 PGTEFGPLASKLL
+154 PEIEFGQLTTMLL
-167 QDAGT
+167 RDAGK

-179 HHRTI
+179 HHRTT

-225 IIGMMDISERSYEDV
+225 IIGMMDIGERSYEDV
-240 EHMRAN
+240 ELMRAT
-246 RMKTTTETN
+246 RVKTTTETN

-264 LAMCKLQDGSAV
+264 LEMCKLQDGSAV

-295 QARGEGKKITVV
+295 QARGEGKKITVAA
-307 SDVAENIRYS
+307 DIAENIRYS
-317 RVYGSPVH
+317 RVYGSPIH
-325 VRLML
+325 VRQML

-340 TRYGGMVKFKAR
+340 NHYEGMVKFKVR
-352 IAMGNMFRVVYEF
+352 IVTQNVARVVYEF
-365 TIEDNGVGMEA
+365 TIEDNGVGMEP

-386 VREAMDVRSSYQ
+386 VQEAMDVRSSYQ

-404 TIAKS
+404 TITKS

-435 FEKVMR
+435 FEKVTR
-441 DEIEGNMPKGTVQP
+441 DEFEGNMQRETVQSN
-455 DVTNMRILL
+455 VTNMQILL

-478 LEDAGAMVHAVSDGY
+478 LEDAGANVHAVSDGY
-493 QTVEAYLSAPENT
+493 QAVEAYLGAPENT

-514 MMPNIDGLEASR
+514 MMPNIDGLEATR

-545 VNVFAEDVHRTR
+545 VNVFAEDVQRTR